1 MFIPYS
7 LYQQQNSLKIPQMKL
22 AQQNSSNP
30 TLLVSDISDLSPQRQ
45 ESMIIGQ
52 NNESLDRYKTSSS
65 LLLPQ
70 VIRHIQKVIDVP
82 AL

>member
-1 MFIPYS
+1 
-7 LYQQQNSLKIPQMKL
+7 MKL
-22 AQQNSSNP
+22 AQDNSSNP

-52 NNESLDRYKTSSS
+52 NNEALDRYKMSSS

-70 VIRHIQKVIDVP
+70 VIQHI
-82 AL
+82 

>member
-1 MFIPYS
+1 
-7 LYQQQNSLKIPQMKL
+7 MKL
-22 AQQNSSNP
+22 AQHNSSNP
-30 TLLVSDISDLSPQRQ
+30 TLLVSDISDISPQRQ